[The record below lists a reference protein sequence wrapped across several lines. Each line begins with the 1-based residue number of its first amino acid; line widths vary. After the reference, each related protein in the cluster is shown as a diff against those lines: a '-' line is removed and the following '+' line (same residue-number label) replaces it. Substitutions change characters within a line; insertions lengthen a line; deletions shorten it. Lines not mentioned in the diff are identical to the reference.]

1 MMQNNQSNIKV
12 IIITGSIGT
21 GKSTA
26 INIIKNLGYK
36 VLDSDKIVHDGYNKG
51 EELYHKVVKRFGQ
64 KILNEDRSINRQ
76 KLGKIVFNDDES
88 LIELNKIV
96 HIYVTEKLMQGVE
109 ECKDEVIFLDIPLI
123 LEKLKQEKKYGLK
136 YDEIWL
142 IYVSPETQVMRLRQ
156 RAIMENKNPE
166 DVLNII
172 NKQIPIDE
180 KAAMSDEVIDNEGT
194 VEELELKIKQLLKI
208 KLGR

>member
-1 MMQNNQSNIKV
+1 MMQNDV
-12 IIITGSIGT
+12 RVVVITGSIGT

-26 INIIKNLGYK
+26 VNILKDLGYR

-51 EELYHKVVKRFGQ
+51 EVLYHKVVGHFGHE
-64 KILNEDRSINRQ
+64 ILNEDESINRQ
-76 KLGKIVFNDDES
+76 KLGKIVFNDDER

-96 HIYVTEKLMQGVE
+96 HVYVTEKLAEGIKG
-109 ECKDEVIFLDIPLI
+109 CRDEIIFLDIPLI
-123 LEKLKQEKKYGLK
+123 LEKLKQEKAYNLK

-142 IYVSPETQVMRLRQ
+142 IYVKPEIQMMRLRQ
-156 RAIMENKNPE
+156 RAIMENKNPDE
-166 DVLNII
+166 VLNII

-180 KAAMSDEVIDNEGT
+180 KAAMSDEVIDNDGT
-194 VEELELKIKQLLKI
+194 VEELELKIKKLLEI